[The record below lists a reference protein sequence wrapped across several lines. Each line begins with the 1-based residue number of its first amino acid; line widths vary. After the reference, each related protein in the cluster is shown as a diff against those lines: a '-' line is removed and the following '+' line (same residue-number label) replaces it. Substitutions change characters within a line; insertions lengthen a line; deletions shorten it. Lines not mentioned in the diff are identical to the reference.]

1 MSAYATIGQNCSV
14 EACQG
19 RDRFVDEL
27 KLALKM
33 YGCRVNE
40 KGGFGHSKGIE
51 YMKAG
56 VDSGGSASK
65 GRVGRLFLDDHG
77 VEVHSLSSLGLNLL
91 DNRAQVWDILGY
103 V

>member
-1 MSAYATIGQNCSV
+1 MV
-14 EACQG
+14 
-19 RDRFVDEL
+19 
-27 KLALKM
+27 
-33 YGCRVNE
+33 GCRVNE

-77 VEVHSLSSLGLNLL
+77 VKVHSLSSLGLNLL
-91 DNRAQVWDILGY
+91 DDGAQVWDILGY